1 MHMTIKKKLIG
12 AFAIVLILMSGL
24 AWVSITRLA
33 GSHSD
38 LEHLVS
44 VTSKN
49 ALIAAEMEADFI
61 EIEAAQAEMIL
72 VRGDAELDVFDRKI
86 KERLASLQAH
96 RAALEETSD
105 NQVRA
110 QLRELDAAFDRYA
123 ELEGQI
129 SELLHTDSEGRA
141 LAMSQGEGHEAYTR
155 FLAGLERLEGAL
167 PFGTSTAGGEAAGVR
182 NGLLPVRNAV
192 SAARIAEQSAL
203 LQKDPAER
211 KASMEAVEKQLEQ
224 AVAALDTFRRTN
236 RQADPATVSDVSDVL
251 AEIQSRS
258 GEIAALA
265 LSNTTGQ
272 AVDLFSGP
280 VMSLIAS
287 SKAILADIA
296 QHNIDAMQEETQL
309 SAEHYTTARNTLL
322 TVAAV
327 AIVVGL
333 TAAILLAVSIGR
345 GLDRATALVRKVAAG
360 DRRVDT
366 SHVSRDEIGDL
377 MNEMKKMNDALGEMA
392 NAAERISDGDLT
404 VKVKRRSDY
413 DGLGIALEKMIEKL
427 REVMEGA
434 TVSSAAVAD
443 SSLAMSATAEQLS
456 QGSTEQAAAAEEAS
470 AAMEQMTGN
479 IRQTADNAA
488 QTEKIAVQSSK
499 DAAESGAAVAEAVTA
514 MKTIAEKIN
523 IIQEIARQTDLLA
536 LNAAVE
542 AARAG
547 NHGKG
552 FAVVASEVRKLA
564 ERSQQAAAEI
574 GELSGKTVSVSE
586 RAGEMLQSLL
596 PSIQRTSDLVQEISA
611 ATREQNVGADQINL
625 AIREL
630 DAVIQQNAA
639 SATEAAS
646 VSQSLATQ
654 SDQLRGLISYFDLGT
669 KMAGSS
675 QRATSG
681 HIPTGQ
687 SQSSSPRM
695 SMARPQAERAR
706 PAAQA
711 EEGGF
716 ALDLGPEELS
726 DAEFERHQAAS

>member
-1 MHMTIKKKLIG
+1 MKLTIKKKLIG
-12 AFAIVLILMSGL
+12 AFATVLILMSGL
-24 AWVSITRLA
+24 AWISITRLA

-44 VTSKN
+44 VTSKS
-49 ALIAAEMEADFI
+49 ALIAAEMEAEFL
-61 EIEAAQAEMIL
+61 EIEALQAEMLLARDAEELDASEHHLKEVVETLHGHRVTLGEIADQQVQGQL
-72 VRGDAELDVFDRKI
+72 QEFDAELARY
-86 KERLASLQAH
+86 L
-96 RAALEETSD
+96 ALEKE
-105 NQVRA
+105 
-110 QLRELDAAFDRYA
+110 
-123 ELEGQI
+123 I
-129 SELLHTDSEGRA
+129 SALLHANSNGRA
-141 LAMSQGEGHEAYTR
+141 LEVSQGEGHDAYVHFQDSQAR
-155 FLAGLERLEGAL
+155 F
-167 PFGTSTAGGEAAGVR
+167 AGGVSDLTGGSTSIARMAGIVAA
-182 NGLLPVRNAV
+182 AK
-192 SAARIAEQSAL
+192 IAEKNAL
-203 LQKDPAER
+203 LEADPKKRQAYIELAET
-211 KASMEAVEKQLEQ
+211 KMAEAGSILETLQ
-224 AVAALDTFRRTN
+224 RSY
-236 RQADPATVSDVSDVL
+236 RQADNGALSDLAKALADV
-251 AEIQSRS
+251 ERTS
-258 GEIAALA
+258 GQALA
-265 LSNTTGQ
+265 LVHEDTN
-272 AVDLFSGP
+272 AEAAELFAGP
-280 VMSLIAS
+280 TAEVIGAA
-287 SKAILADIA
+287 KAILGEIVE
-296 QHNIDAMQEETQL
+296 HNIGAMQEETNV
-309 SAEHYTTARNTLL
+309 SAAHYTTARTTLL
-322 TVAAV
+322 TGAAV

-333 TAAILLAVSIGR
+333 AAAILLSVSIGR
-345 GLDRATALVRKVAAG
+345 GLARATALVRKVAAG
-360 DRRVDT
+360 DRRIDT
-366 SHVSRDEIGDL
+366 SNTSKDEIGDL
-377 MNEMKKMNDALGEMA
+377 MNEMKAMNDALCGMA
-392 NAAERISDGDLT
+392 TVAERIADGDLT
-404 VKVKRRSDY
+404 VNVTRRSDY

-434 TVSSAAVAD
+434 TISSAAVAD
-443 SSLAMSATAEQLS
+443 GSIAMSATSEQLS

-499 DAAESGAAVAEAVTA
+499 EAAESGEAVAEAVVA

-547 NHGKG
+547 SHGKG

-574 GELSGKTVSVSE
+574 GDLSGRTVEVSE
-586 RAGEMLQSLL
+586 RAGDMLQALL

-630 DAVIQQNAA
+630 DTVIQQNAA

-669 KMAGSS
+669 ASAGASA
-675 QRATSG
+675 QR
-681 HIPTGQ
+681 
-687 SQSSSPRM
+687 
-695 SMARPQAERAR
+695 R
-706 PAAQA
+706 PAPEKAAQPSPAAKPAPVRVAPKA

>member
-1 MHMTIKKKLIG
+1 MQLTIKRKLIG

-38 LEHLVS
+38 LEHLVN

-49 ALIAAEMEADFI
+49 ALVAAEMEADFI
-61 EIEAAQAEMIL
+61 EIEAAQAEMLL
-72 VRGDAELDVFDRKI
+72 VRGDAELDAFDRKI
-86 KERLASLQAH
+86 KERLESLRAH
-96 RAALEETSD
+96 RLDLEATSD
-105 NQVRA
+105 DEVRA
-110 QLRELDAAFDRYA
+110 QLRDLDAAFGRYV
-123 ELEGQI
+123 ELEAQM
-129 SELLHTDSEGRA
+129 SELLHTDSDGRA
-141 LAMSQGEGHEAYTR
+141 LALSQGEGHDAYTR
-155 FLAGLERLEGAL
+155 FLAGLEQLEGSL
-167 PFGTSTAGGEAAGVR
+167 PFGVSTAAGEAAGAR
-182 NGLLPVRNAV
+182 SGLMRARNAV
-192 SAARIAEQSAL
+192 TAARLAEQSAL
-203 LQKDPAER
+203 LEKDIAGR
-211 KASMEAVEKQLEQ
+211 KAHAETVELQLAE
-224 AVAALDTFRRTN
+224 AVAALETFRRTS
-236 RQADPATVSDVSDVL
+236 RQADPAAVTKVIEALTEIESTSGETVSL
-251 AEIQSRS
+251 M
-258 GEIAALA
+258 

-272 AVDLFSGP
+272 AAELFAGP
-280 VMSLIAS
+280 VMSLIAA
-287 SKAILADIA
+287 SKATLADIA

-309 SAEHYTTARNTLL
+309 SAEHYSTARNTLL

-333 TAAILLAVSIGR
+333 TAAIVLSVSIGR
-345 GLDRATALVRKVAAG
+345 GLDRAIALVRKVAAG

-366 SHVSRDEIGDL
+366 SHTSRDEIGDL

-392 NAAERISDGDLT
+392 NAAEQISDGDLT
-404 VKVKRRSDY
+404 VKVTRRSDY

-499 DAAESGAAVAEAVTA
+499 DAAESGAAVSEAVSA

-547 NHGKG
+547 SHGKG

-574 GELSGKTVSVSE
+574 GELSGQTVSVSE

-654 SDQLRGLISYFDLGT
+654 SDQLRGLISYFDLGS
-669 KMAGSS
+669 KVAGSA
-675 QRATSG
+675 QRATSSYG
-681 HIPTGQ
+681 PSAQ
-687 SQSSSPRM
+687 AQSSAPRAAM
-695 SMARPQAERAR
+695 TRAQPDRTR
-706 PAAQA
+706 PAAHA

>member
-1 MHMTIKKKLIG
+1 MQLTIKRKLIG
-12 AFAIVLILMSGL
+12 AFATVLILMGGL

-38 LEHLVS
+38 LEHLVN

-49 ALIAAEMEADFI
+49 ALIAAEMEATFI
-61 EIEAAQAEMIL
+61 EIEAAQAEML
-72 VRGDAELDVFDRKI
+72 VLRSAAELDALDRKI
-86 KERLASLQAH
+86 KDKLESL
-96 RAALEETSD
+96 RAQRVALQETSD
-105 NQVRA
+105 DQVRA
-110 QLRELDAAFDRYA
+110 QLGALDTALERYV
-123 ELEGQI
+123 ELETEI
-129 SELLHTDSEGRA
+129 SDLLHADSEGRA
-141 LAMSQGEGHEAYTR
+141 MTISQGEGQEAYLR
-155 FLAGLERLEGAL
+155 FLAALDRLETSRSFPG
-167 PFGTSTAGGEAAGVR
+167 GTPTAEPARGLSGLTVVRDAA
-182 NGLLPVRNAV
+182 A
-192 SAARIAEQSAL
+192 AARVAELSAL
-203 LQKDPAER
+203 LAHDITRREAHV
-211 KASMEAVEKQLEQ
+211 EAVKTQL
-224 AVAALDTFRRTN
+224 AKAASALEAFQRTN
-236 RQADPATVSDVSDVL
+236 RQADPAAVADAVEALMQFEGTSDEATSL
-251 AEIQSRS
+251 M
-258 GEIAALA
+258 
-265 LSNTTGQ
+265 LSNSTGR
-272 AVDLFSGP
+272 AAELFSGP
-280 VMSLIAS
+280 VMTLIAS
-287 SKAILADIA
+287 SKAALADIA
-296 QHNIDAMQEETQL
+296 QHNLDAMQQETLL

-322 TVAAV
+322 TVAAI

-333 TAAILLAVSIGR
+333 TAAIVLSVSIGR
-345 GLDRATALVRKVAAG
+345 GLDRAITLVRKVAAG

-366 SHVSRDEIGDL
+366 SHTSRDEIGDL

-392 NAAERISDGDLT
+392 TAAERISDGDLT
-404 VKVKRRSDY
+404 VKVARRSDY

-499 DAAESGAAVAEAVTA
+499 DAAESGAAVAEAVSA

-547 NHGKG
+547 SHGKG

-574 GELSGKTVSVSE
+574 GELSGQTVSVSE

-654 SDQLRGLISYFDLGT
+654 SDQLRGLISYFDLGKT
-669 KMAGSS
+669 VADAATRGMQPRS
-675 QRATSG
+675 QAAAV
-681 HIPTGQ
+681 PP
-687 SQSSSPRM
+687 SSPRPAM
-695 SMARPQAERAR
+695 TSPQPERA
-706 PAAQA
+706 PA